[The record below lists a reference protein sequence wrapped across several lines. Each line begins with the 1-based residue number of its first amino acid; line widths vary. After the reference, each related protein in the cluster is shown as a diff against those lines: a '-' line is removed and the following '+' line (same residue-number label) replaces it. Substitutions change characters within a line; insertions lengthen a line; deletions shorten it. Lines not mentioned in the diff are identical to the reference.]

1 MNKFAQTDSHQVA
14 QTSLCRGVIFLCWL
28 AVSGLTHAQTT
39 NVSGTLTRETQPLA
53 AEHSQRENIEWC
65 DIWVPHVN
73 ESALPRVLLIGDSI
87 TRGYYPAVDKQLEGK
102 ASVARLAT
110 SSFITDPALLQEITL
125 VLDNYQFDVIQ
136 FNNGMHGWQH
146 SEAEYRDGFPKF
158 LAIIRE
164 HAHNAK
170 LIWADT
176 TPLKE
181 ESPGA
186 ESNEP
191 AAAAGKGVD
200 AGKLMLKKDLTTANN
215 TRINARNTIAHEC
228 VKPLGIPVDNLYTP
242 MLGHPEYYSGNVH
255 FNTHGVEVQ
264 ARLVAAQIEGV
275 LK

>member
-1 MNKFAQTDSHQVA
+1 MNQNLYKY
-14 QTSLCRGVIFLCWL
+14 FLGAAGL
-28 AVSGLTHAQTT
+28 ATLLLTPVGTRAAGAEYGSSG
-39 NVSGTLTRETQPLA
+39 REA
-53 AEHSQRENIEWC
+53 IEWC
-65 DIWVPHVN
+65 DIWLPHAN
-73 ESALPRVLLIGDSI
+73 ETAPKLPRVLLIGDSI
-87 TRGYYPAVDKQLEGK
+87 TRGYYPAVESRLAGK
-102 ASVARLAT
+102 ATVGRLTT
-110 SSFITDPALLQEITL
+110 SAFISDPMMLTEIAL
-125 VLDNYQFDVIQ
+125 VLDSGKFDVIQ